1 MGDSDFDL
9 LCEGVSPEEAKRLR
23 KVLAD
28 WCGGDEKGFPA
39 QLALL
44 TRAQWRA
51 AATVPRSV
59 HDARQSLHQEFAEH
73 QKQVVVLLNQF
84 EQVTSASLR
93 DQKRL
98 VDKLA
103 ADSAKAIAE
112 LRVPLSEAEAVAR
125 RVRLELET
133 GAQKWTD
140 AVAEFQI
147 ATKRL
152 TQLCADL
159 QARPWRSH
167 WVLLVLLLIAT
178 FVAAYFIALH
188 RTL

>member
-1 MGDSDFDL
+1 MDDSDFDL
-9 LCEGVSPEEAKRLR
+9 LCDGASPEETKRLR
-23 KVLAD
+23 KVLGD
-28 WCGGDEKGFPA
+28 WWAGDEKGFPA

-51 AATVPRSV
+51 AATVPCFV
-59 HDARQSLHQEFAEH
+59 HDARQSLHQEFAQH
-73 QKQVVVLLNQF
+73 HKQAMDLLNQLQ
-84 EQVTSASLR
+84 QVTSTYLR

-98 VDKLA
+98 VDKHA

-112 LRVPLSEAEAVAR
+112 LRIPLSEAEAVAK

-140 AVAEFQI
+140 AVTEFQA

-159 QARPWRSH
+159 QAPPWRSH
-167 WVLLVLLLIAT
+167 WVLLALLLIAT
-178 FVAAYFIALH
+178 FIAGYFIALH
-188 RTL
+188 RAH

>member
-9 LCEGVSPEEAKRLR
+9 LCEGASPEEAKRLR

-28 WCGGDEKGFPA
+28 WCAGDEKGFPA

-51 AATVPRSV
+51 AASVPRSV

-73 QKQVVVLLNQF
+73 HKQVAALLNQL
-84 EQVTSASLR
+84 EQVTSANLR
-93 DQKRL
+93 EQKRL
-98 VDKLA
+98 VDKHA

-112 LRVPLSEAEAVAR
+112 LRAPLSDTEAVAK
-125 RVRLELET
+125 RVRVELET

-140 AVAEFQI
+140 AVTDF
-147 ATKRL
+147 
-152 TQLCADL
+152 
-159 QARPWRSH
+159 
-167 WVLLVLLLIAT
+167 
-178 FVAAYFIALH
+178 
-188 RTL
+188 

>member
-1 MGDSDFDL
+1 MDNSDFDL
-9 LCEGVSPEEAKRLR
+9 LCEGTSPEEAKRLR

-28 WCGGDEKGFPA
+28 WCAGDEKGFPA

-59 HDARQSLHQEFAEH
+59 QEARQSLQQQFAEQH
-73 QKQVVVLLNQF
+73 RQLTALVNQL
-84 EQVTSASLR
+84 EQVTSATLR
-93 DQKRL
+93 EQRRL

-103 ADSAKAIAE
+103 SDSAKAIAE
-112 LRVPLSEAEAVAR
+112 LRVPLFEAESVAK

-133 GAQKWTD
+133 GAEKWTEATTD
-140 AVAEFQI
+140 FQT

-159 QARPWRSH
+159 QSRPWRSH
-167 WVLLVLLLIAT
+167 WVLLALLLIAT
-178 FVAAYFIALH
+178 FIAGYFIALYRAH
-188 RTL
+188 

>member
-1 MGDSDFDL
+1 MSDSDFDL
-9 LCEGVSPEEAKRLR
+9 LCEGASPEEAKRLR

-28 WCGGDEKGFPA
+28 WCAGDEKGFPA

-51 AATVPRSV
+51 AASVPRSV

-73 QKQVVVLLNQF
+73 HKQVTVLVNHL
-84 EQVTSASLR
+84 EQLTWANLR
-93 DQKRL
+93 DQKKI

-103 ADSAKAIAE
+103 SDSAKAIAE
-112 LRVPLSEAEAVAR
+112 LRVPLSEAETVAK

-140 AVAEFQI
+140 AMTEFQA

-152 TQLCADL
+152 TQLCADF

-167 WVLLVLLLIAT
+167 WVLLGLLLIAT
-178 FVAAYFIALH
+178 FIAGYFIALYRNH
-188 RTL
+188 

>member
-1 MGDSDFDL
+1 MGDSDFEL
-9 LCEGVSPEEAKRLR
+9 LCEGASPEEAKRLR

-28 WCGGDEKGFPA
+28 WCAGDEKGFPA

-51 AATVPRSV
+51 AASVPRSV

-73 QKQVVVLLNQF
+73 HKQVAALLNQL
-84 EQVTSASLR
+84 EQVTSTNLR

-98 VDKLA
+98 VDRH

-112 LRVPLSEAEAVAR
+112 LRVPLSETEAVAK

-140 AVAEFQI
+140 AVTDFQT

-167 WVLLVLLLIAT
+167 WVLLALLLVAT
-178 FVAAYFIALH
+178 FIAGYFIALH
-188 RTL
+188 RGH

>member
-1 MGDSDFDL
+1 MGDSDFEL
-9 LCEGVSPEEAKRLR
+9 LCEGASPEEAKRLR

-28 WCGGDEKGFPA
+28 WCAGDEKGFPA

-73 QKQVVVLLNQF
+73 HKQVTVLLNQL
-84 EQVTSASLR
+84 EQVTSANLR
-93 DQKRL
+93 EQKRL
-98 VDKLA
+98 VDKHA

-112 LRVPLSEAEAVAR
+112 LRVPLSEAEAVAK

-140 AVAEFQI
+140 AVTDFQT

-167 WVLLVLLLIAT
+167 WVLLALLLIAT
-178 FVAAYFIALH
+178 FTAGYFIALH
-188 RTL
+188 RAH

>member
-1 MGDSDFDL
+1 MNDSDFDL
-9 LCEGVSPEEAKRLR
+9 LCEGASPEEAKRLR

-28 WCGGDEKGFPA
+28 WCAGDEKGFPA

-51 AATVPRSV
+51 AATVPRAA

-73 QKQVVVLLNQF
+73 HKQVAVLLNQL
-84 EQVTSASLR
+84 EQLTSTNLR
-93 DQKRL
+93 EQKRL
-98 VDKLA
+98 VDKHA
-103 ADSAKAIAE
+103 ADSAKAIAD
-112 LRVPLSEAEAVAR
+112 LRVPLSEAEAVAK

-133 GAQKWTD
+133 GAEKWTD
-140 AVAEFQI
+140 AMAEFQT

-159 QARPWRSH
+159 QARPWRNH
-167 WVLLVLLLIAT
+167 WVLLALLLIAT
-178 FVAAYFIALH
+178 FIAGYFIALH
-188 RTL
+188 RAH

>member
-1 MGDSDFDL
+1 MDNSDFDL
-9 LCEGVSPEEAKRLR
+9 LCEGASPEEAKRLR

-28 WCGGDEKGFPA
+28 WCAGDEKGFPA

-51 AATVPRSV
+51 AATVPRAV
-59 HDARQSLHQEFAEH
+59 QEARQCLQQQFAEQH
-73 QKQVVVLLNQF
+73 RQLTALVNQL
-84 EQVTSASLR
+84 EQVTSATLR
-93 DQKRL
+93 EQRRL

-103 ADSAKAIAE
+103 SDSAKAIAE
-112 LRVPLSEAEAVAR
+112 LRVPLFEAESVAK

-133 GAQKWTD
+133 GAEKWTD
-140 AVAEFQI
+140 AKVDFQT

-167 WVLLVLLLIAT
+167 WVLLALLLIAT
-178 FVAAYFIALH
+178 FIAGYFIALYRAH
-188 RTL
+188 